1 MSEKIDNLILEH
13 LKTFQAGQNRIESE
27 LKEIK
32 HRVSN
37 LEIGVA
43 AVRRDVA
50 HFATEHATQYISI
63 DRINERIERIEKRL
77 ELS

>member
-37 LEIGVA
+37 LEVGVA
-43 AVRRDVA
+43 GVRRDVA
-50 HFATEHATQYISI
+50 HFSTEHAT
-63 DRINERIERIEKRL
+63 
-77 ELS
+77 